1 MNTLPISAL
10 KRRRFEMTGGSGVII
25 RRPSVAESLR
35 ILLGEA
41 DCDGALGVVEMALSP
56 GVRAAAAP
64 ASHARGDLLRAR
76 RSAVLA
82 GWRGGRYRW
91 SWHMGMRA
99 QGRTPHAGK
108 LWNRRRATP
117 LHVCT
122 RWFRATLRAD
132 AAKQHG
138 DAVLAELSE
147 AERATRLIGPPLV
160 SPAQPSRPDA
170 AEFKRGAS

>member
-1 MNTLPISAL
+1 
-10 KRRRFEMTGGSGVII
+10 MTGGSGVII

-35 ILLGEA
+35 ILLNEA
-41 DCDGALGVVEMALSP
+41 DCDGDGPLPWCL
-56 GVRAAAAP
+56 RAAAAP
-64 ASHARGDLLRAR
+64 ASHARGGLLRAR
-76 RSAVLA
+76 RSTVLA

-99 QGRTPHAGK
+99 QGRPPHAGK

-132 AAKQHG
+132 AYQ
-138 DAVLAELSE
+138 
-147 AERATRLIGPPLV
+147 
-160 SPAQPSRPDA
+160 A
-170 AEFKRGAS
+170 AR